1 MTLSHKL
8 IISLNCEF
16 WLLKSCM
23 IYGSLLS
30 STDSP
35 PTGTTILQCTWL
47 SQFICLRVP
56 ETWRWGGINFINIKA
71 DQKELGMF
79 LQDLATSRMANSSTI
94 KYFGVWSSNTF
105 LFSFLH
111 HCWHH
116 RIVSSSHSH
125 VYSMAFG
132 IYFSYIMS
140 ALEMSILVGCE
151 PSSSSS
157 QNSLIT
163 MPGNRKSRQ
172 HLLFTTSIPNLQ
184 ERNNSFLTFM
194 SC

>member
-116 RIVSSSHSH
+116 RIV
-125 VYSMAFG
+125 F
-132 IYFSYIMS
+132 FT
-140 ALEMSILVGCE
+140 L
-151 PSSSSS
+151 
-157 QNSLIT
+157 
-163 MPGNRKSRQ
+163 SRVFYGFWY
-172 HLLFTTSIPNLQ
+172 LLFLHYVCF
-184 ERNNSFLTFM
+184 RNVHFGRLWA
-194 SC
+194 